1 MDKQRLQELAGI
13 TPTSQKLAELIQK
26 DINSVDENLSINDLA
41 KAVAY
46 ILKNDYGSHNYES
59 FLEELKIELNIKYE
73 KNV

>member
-46 ILKNDYGSHNYES
+46 ILKNDYGSHNYEK
-59 FLEELKIELNIKYE
+59 FIGTLKSNLDGE
-73 KNV
+73 